1 LKPRWI
7 TSTGRLIGVA
17 VSRLVVLL
25 NFWGCANDGPPMK
38 DRILKITAA
47 ELTEQKALFVQEKS
61 EQVLQ
66 RTIDDRDAIQKR
78 GTFLLGAI
86 AAILTFGIGWLT
98 KNWDAVDLGIKVGA
112 VTQIGILAILA
123 MPLIQCYMPS
133 LYCGKGY
140 DPAKMM
146 EGEYLNQ
153 PIENMLIGYAHELQ
167 RRIKTNRDQNDS
179 AALNLK
185 VIATSLFLSP
195 IIVGVFTVI
204 GSLLS
209 ACVGSAG

>member
-1 LKPRWI
+1 
-7 TSTGRLIGVA
+7 
-17 VSRLVVLL
+17 
-25 NFWGCANDGPPMK
+25 MK

-66 RTIDDRDAIQKR
+66 RTIDDRDSIQKR

-98 KNWDAVDLGIKVGA
+98 KNWGSIGLGVQVGA
-112 VTQIGILAILA
+112 VTQIGILAVLA

-153 PIENMLIGYAHELQ
+153 PIENMLIGYAFELQ
-167 RRIKTNRDQNDS
+167 RRIKANRDRNDL

-185 VIATSLFLSP
+185 AIATSLFLSP
-195 IIVGVFTVI
+195 IIVGVVTVI
-204 GSLLS
+204 GCLLS
-209 ACVGSAG
+209 ARIWPTG